1 MDCCPEKSCQS
12 SRDAGMGLKNT
23 GGIKV
28 LFTEAEYKE
37 RVRKTKVRMREQ
49 GIEVMMSTHPANMN
63 YLTGYDGW
71 SFYVHQCVLV
81 SLDQE
86 EPVWIGRN
94 MDANAAKV
102 TTYLSPDNIRNY
114 ADEYV
119 HSPVG
124 KHPIDYVVDV
134 IKEKGWDDK
143 RFGLEMDQ
151 FYFTHKTYQ
160 ILNEKLPSASFA
172 DANLLVAMVRQ
183 IKSLAEID
191 MMKKA
196 GKIAEKVMQTG
207 IDELEVGRREC
218 DVAAAISQAQISGT
232 KDIGG
237 DYPAIVPLMPAGKG
251 IDAPH
256 LTWSERRYEKNEP
269 VILEL
274 SGCYNRYHAPMARTV
289 YLGEPPQKMVD
300 ITKFVVEGLEETLDF
315 IKPGVSCEEVEEK
328 WRNSIAKGELVDASR
343 LGYSFGLNYPP
354 DWGEQT
360 ASMRPGDKTVL
371 KENMTFHLI
380 PIIWQED
387 IGFEMSSAIRI
398 TEDGCEEFYNFPR
411 ELFNK

>member
-1 MDCCPEKSCQS
+1 M
-12 SRDAGMGLKNT
+12 
-23 GGIKV
+23 
-28 LFTEAEYKE
+28 LFSEAEYKS
-37 RVRKTKVRMREQ
+37 RVKKTKKRMQ
-49 GIEVMMSTHPANMN
+49 DNNIDVMMATHPANMN

-81 SLDQE
+81 SLDQD

-102 TTYLSPDNIRNY
+102 TTYLSKENIRNY
-114 ADEYV
+114 ADDYV
-119 HSPVG
+119 HSPIG
-124 KHPIDYVVDV
+124 KHPVDFFADV
-134 IKEKGWDDK
+134 IEEKGWGEK
-143 RFGLEMDQ
+143 RIGLEMDQ
-151 FYFTHKTYQ
+151 FYFTHKTYE
-160 ILNEKLPSASFA
+160 ILKERFPKADFV

-183 IKSLAEID
+183 IKSDPEIK

-196 GKIAEKVMQTG
+196 GKIAEKVMQIG
-207 IDELEVGRREC
+207 IDELEVGKREC
-218 DVAAAISQAQISGT
+218 DVAAAISHAQIAGT
-232 KDIGG
+232 DQIGG

-256 LTWSERRYEKNEP
+256 LTWSERRYEENEP

-274 SGCYNRYHAPMARTV
+274 SGCYNRYHAPIARTV
-289 YLGEPPQKMVD
+289 YLGEPPARMKE
-300 ITKFVVEGLEETLDF
+300 ITKFVVEGLDETLDF
-315 IKPGVSCEEVEEK
+315 IEPGITCEAVEEK
-328 WRNSIAKGELVDASR
+328 WRKSIAKGNLVDASR

-360 ASMRPGDKTVL
+360 ASMRPHDKTVL

-380 PIIWQED
+380 PIIWQDE

-398 TEDGCEEFYNFPR
+398 TDNGCEEFYNFPHK
-411 ELFNK
+411 LYTK

>member
-1 MDCCPEKSCQS
+1 M
-12 SRDAGMGLKNT
+12 L
-23 GGIKV
+23 
-28 LFTEAEYKE
+28 LFEESEYKN
-37 RVRKTKVRMREQ
+37 RLKKTKDRMREK
-49 GIEVMMSTHPANMN
+49 GIDVLMATHPANMN

-102 TTYLSPDNIRNY
+102 TTYLSEENIKNY
-114 ADEYV
+114 ADDYV
-119 HSPVG
+119 HSPIG
-124 KHPIDYVVDV
+124 KHPVDFIVDV
-134 IKEKGWDDK
+134 IKERGWGDK
-143 RFGLEMDQ
+143 NIGLEMEQ
-151 FYFTHKTYQ
+151 FYFTHKTYE
-160 ILNEKLPSASFA
+160 ILNDNLPQASFT

-183 IKSLAEID
+183 IKSQQEIAY
-191 MMKKA
+191 MKKA
-196 GKIAEKVMQTG
+196 GKIAEKVMRTG
-207 IDELEVGRREC
+207 IDALEVGRREC
-218 DVAAAISQAQISGT
+218 DVAADISHAQISGT
-232 KDIGG
+232 DDLGG
-237 DYPAIVPLMPAGKG
+237 DYPAIVPLMPAGDG

-256 LTWSERRYEKNEP
+256 LTWSEREYGNNEP

-289 YLGEPPQKMVD
+289 YIGDPPSRMKE
-300 ITKFVVEGLEETLDF
+300 ITDFVVEGLEETLDF
-315 IKPGVSCEEVEEK
+315 IEPGVTCEAVEEK
-328 WRNSIAKGELVDASR
+328 WRNSIAKGSLVDASR

-360 ASMRPGDKTVL
+360 ASMRPHDKTVL

-380 PIIWQED
+380 PIIWEDD

-398 TEDGCEEFYNFPR
+398 TENGAEELYDFPHK
-411 ELFNK
+411 LFTK

>member
-1 MDCCPEKSCQS
+1 M
-12 SRDAGMGLKNT
+12 
-23 GGIKV
+23 
-28 LFTEAEYKE
+28 LFSESEYKS
-37 RVRKTKVRMREQ
+37 RVKKTKKRMEKA
-49 GIEVMMSTHPANMN
+49 GIDVLMSTHPANMN

-102 TTYLSPDNIRNY
+102 TTYLSSENIRNY
-114 ADEYV
+114 ADDYV
-119 HSPVG
+119 HSPIG
-124 KHPIDYVVDV
+124 KHPVDYMVDV
-134 IKEKGWDDK
+134 IEEKGWEDK
-143 RFGLEMDQ
+143 TIGLEMDQ
-151 FYFTHKTYQ
+151 FYFTHKTYE
-160 ILNEKLPSASFA
+160 ILAENLSKAEFK

-183 IKSLAEID
+183 IKSAQEIEF
-191 MMKKA
+191 MKKA

-207 IDELEVGRREC
+207 IESVGVGVREC
-218 DVAAAISQAQISGT
+218 DAAAEISKAQISGT
-232 KDIGG
+232 DDFGG
-237 DYPAIVPLMPAGKG
+237 DYPAIVPLMPAGDG

-256 LTWSERRYEKNEP
+256 LTWSDRKYEKNEP
-269 VILEL
+269 IILEL

-289 YLGEPPQKMVD
+289 YLGEPPKRMKE
-300 ITKFVVEGLEETLDF
+300 ITEIVVEGLEETLDF
-315 IKPGVSCEEVEEK
+315 IKPGVTCEAVEEK

-360 ASMRPGDKTVL
+360 ASMRPHDKTVL

-380 PIIWQED
+380 PIIWQDD
-387 IGFEMSSAIRI
+387 IGFEMSSAIRV
-398 TEDGCEEFYNFPR
+398 TEDGCEEFYDFPKK
-411 ELFNK
+411 LFTK

>member
-1 MDCCPEKSCQS
+1 M
-12 SRDAGMGLKNT
+12 
-23 GGIKV
+23 
-28 LFTEAEYKE
+28 LFSESEYKK
-37 RVRKTKVRMREQ
+37 RVSKTKKRMQ
-49 GIEVMMSTHPANMN
+49 DKGIDVMMSSHPANMN

-114 ADEYV
+114 ADDYV
-119 HSPVG
+119 HSPIG
-124 KHPIDYVVDV
+124 KHPVDFIADV
-134 IKEKGWDDK
+134 IEEKGWGDK
-143 RFGLEMDQ
+143 NIGLEMDQ
-151 FYFTHKTYQ
+151 FYFTHKTYE
-160 ILNEKLPSASFA
+160 ILKKRFPKANFIDA
-172 DANLLVAMVRQ
+172 DLLVAMVRQ
-183 IKSLAEID
+183 VKSDSEIE

-207 IDELEVGRREC
+207 IEQLEVGKREC
-218 DVAAAISQAQISGT
+218 DVAAEISKAQISGT
-232 KDIGG
+232 DEIGG
-237 DYPAIVPLMPAGKG
+237 DYPAIVPLMPAGDG

-256 LTWSERRYEKNEP
+256 LTWSERKYKENEP

-274 SGCYNRYHAPMARTV
+274 SGCYNRYHAPIARTV
-289 YLGEPPQKMVD
+289 YLGEPPKRMQE
-300 ITKFVVEGLEETLDF
+300 ITKFVVEGLHETLDF
-315 IKPGVSCEEVEEK
+315 IKPGVTCEAVEEK
-328 WRNSIAKGELVDASR
+328 WRKSIAKGNLVDASR

-360 ASMRPGDKTVL
+360 ASMRPHDKTVL
-371 KENMTFHLI
+371 KKNMTFHLI
-380 PIIWQED
+380 PIIWQDD

-398 TEDGCEEFYNFPR
+398 TEDGCEEFYNFPHK
-411 ELFNK
+411 LFSK

>member
-1 MDCCPEKSCQS
+1 M
-12 SRDAGMGLKNT
+12 
-23 GGIKV
+23 
-28 LFTEAEYKE
+28 LFSESEYKS
-37 RVRKTKVRMREQ
+37 RVKKTKERMEKA
-49 GIEVMMSTHPANMN
+49 GIDVLMSTHPANMN

-102 TTYLSPDNIRNY
+102 TTYLSSENIRNY
-114 ADEYV
+114 ADDYV
-119 HSPVG
+119 HSPIG
-124 KHPIDYVVDV
+124 KHPVDYMVDV
-134 IKEKGWDDK
+134 IKEKGWEDK
-143 RFGLEMDQ
+143 TIGLEMDQ
-151 FYFTHKTYQ
+151 FYFTHKTYE
-160 ILNEKLPSASFA
+160 ILAENLPKAEFE

-183 IKSLAEID
+183 VKSVQEIEF
-191 MMKKA
+191 MKKA

-207 IDELEVGRREC
+207 IESVGVGVREC
-218 DVAAAISQAQISGT
+218 DAAAEISKAQISGT
-232 KDIGG
+232 DEFGG
-237 DYPAIVPLMPAGKG
+237 DYPAIVPLMPAGAG

-256 LTWSERRYEKNEP
+256 LTWSDRKYEKNEP
-269 VILEL
+269 IILEL

-289 YLGEPPQKMVD
+289 YLGEPPKRMKE
-300 ITKFVVEGLEETLDF
+300 ITEIVVEGLEETLDF
-315 IKPGVSCEEVEEK
+315 IKPGVTCEAVEEK

-360 ASMRPGDKTVL
+360 ASMRPHDKTVL

-380 PIIWQED
+380 PIIWQDD

-398 TEDGCEEFYNFPR
+398 TEDGCEEFYNFPKK
-411 ELFNK
+411 LFTK

>member
-1 MDCCPEKSCQS
+1 M
-12 SRDAGMGLKNT
+12 L
-23 GGIKV
+23 
-28 LFTEAEYKE
+28 LFEESEYKN
-37 RVRKTKVRMREQ
+37 RLKKTKERMREK
-49 GIEVMMSTHPANMN
+49 GIDVLMATHPANMN

-102 TTYLSPDNIRNY
+102 TTYLSEENIKNY
-114 ADEYV
+114 ADDYV
-119 HSPVG
+119 HSPIG
-124 KHPIDYVVDV
+124 KHPVDFIVDV
-134 IKEKGWDDK
+134 IKERGWGDK
-143 RFGLEMDQ
+143 NIGLEMDQ
-151 FYFTHKTYQ
+151 FYFTHKTYE
-160 ILNEKLPSASFA
+160 ILNDNLPQASFT

-183 IKSLAEID
+183 IKSQQEIEY
-191 MMKKA
+191 MKKA
-196 GKIAEKVMQTG
+196 GKIAEKVMRTG
-207 IDELEVGRREC
+207 IDALEVGRREC
-218 DVAAAISQAQISGT
+218 DVAADISHAQISGT
-232 KDIGG
+232 DDLGG
-237 DYPAIVPLMPAGKG
+237 DYPAIVPLMPAGDG

-256 LTWSERRYEKNEP
+256 LTWSERKYGNNEP

-289 YLGEPPQKMVD
+289 YLGDPPSRMKE
-300 ITKFVVEGLEETLDF
+300 ITDFVVEGLEETLDF
-315 IKPGVSCEEVEEK
+315 IEPGVTCEAVEEK
-328 WRNSIAKGELVDASR
+328 WRNSIAKGSLVDASR

-360 ASMRPGDKTVL
+360 ASMRPHDKTVL

-380 PIIWQED
+380 PIIWEED

-398 TEDGCEEFYNFPR
+398 TEDGAEELYDFPHK
-411 ELFNK
+411 LFTK

>member
-1 MDCCPEKSCQS
+1 VLLFSEEEFKQRLEK
-12 SRDAGMGLKNT
+12 T
-23 GGIKV
+23 
-28 LFTEAEYKE
+28 KE
-37 RVRKTKVRMREQ
+37 RMRKK
-49 GIEVMMSTHPANMN
+49 GIDVMMATHPANMN

-102 TTYLSPDNIRNY
+102 TTYLSEENIKNY

-124 KHPIDYVVDV
+124 KHPVDYIVDV
-134 IKEKGWDDK
+134 IKEKGWEDK
-143 RFGLEMDQ
+143 TFGLEMDQ
-151 FYFTHKTYQ
+151 FYFTHKTYKVM
-160 ILNEKLPSASFA
+160 NKKLPKASFV

-183 IKSLAEID
+183 IKSEQEIKY
-191 MMKKA
+191 MKKA
-196 GKIAEKVMQTG
+196 GKIAENVMQTG
-207 IDELEVGRREC
+207 IDALEVGRREC
-218 DVAAAISQAQISGT
+218 DVAADISHAQISGT
-232 KDIGG
+232 DDLGG
-237 DYPAIVPLMPAGKG
+237 DYPAIVPLMPAGDG

-256 LTWSERRYEKNEP
+256 LTWSERKYGNNEP

-289 YLGEPPQKMVD
+289 YLGDPPSRMKE
-300 ITKFVVEGLEETLDF
+300 ITNFVVEGLEETLDF
-315 IKPGVSCEEVEEK
+315 IEPGVTCEAVEEK
-328 WRNSIAKGELVDASR
+328 WRKSIAKGSLVDASR

-380 PIIWQED
+380 PIIWEED
-387 IGFEMSSAIRI
+387 IGFEMSAAIRI
-398 TEDGCEEFYNFPR
+398 TDDGCEELYDFPHK
-411 ELFNK
+411 LFTK

>member
-1 MDCCPEKSCQS
+1 M
-12 SRDAGMGLKNT
+12 
-23 GGIKV
+23 
-28 LFTEAEYKE
+28 LFSESEYKS
-37 RVRKTKVRMREQ
+37 RVKKTKERMEKA
-49 GIEVMMSTHPANMN
+49 GIDVLMSTHPANMN

-102 TTYLSPDNIRNY
+102 TTYLSSENIRNY
-114 ADEYV
+114 ADDYV
-119 HSPVG
+119 HSPIG
-124 KHPIDYVVDV
+124 KHPVDYMVDV
-134 IKEKGWDDK
+134 IKEKGWEDK
-143 RFGLEMDQ
+143 TIGLEMDQ
-151 FYFTHKTYQ
+151 FYFTHKTYE
-160 ILNEKLPSASFA
+160 ILADNLPKAEFK

-183 IKSLAEID
+183 IKSAQEIEF
-191 MMKKA
+191 MKKA

-207 IDELEVGRREC
+207 IESVGVGVREC
-218 DVAAAISQAQISGT
+218 DAAAEISKAQISGT
-232 KDIGG
+232 DEFGG
-237 DYPAIVPLMPAGKG
+237 DYPAIVPLMPAGAG

-256 LTWSERRYEKNEP
+256 LTWSDRKYEKNEP
-269 VILEL
+269 IILEL

-289 YLGEPPQKMVD
+289 YLGEPPKRMKEVTE
-300 ITKFVVEGLEETLDF
+300 IVVEGLEETLDF
-315 IKPGVSCEEVEEK
+315 IKPGVTCEAVEEK

-360 ASMRPGDKTVL
+360 ASMRPHDKTVL

-380 PIIWQED
+380 PIIWQDD
-387 IGFEMSSAIRI
+387 IGFEMSSAIQI
-398 TEDGCEEFYNFPR
+398 TEDGCEEFYDFPKK
-411 ELFNK
+411 LFTK

>member
-1 MDCCPEKSCQS
+1 M
-12 SRDAGMGLKNT
+12 L
-23 GGIKV
+23 
-28 LFTEAEYKE
+28 LFEESEYKN
-37 RVRKTKVRMREQ
+37 RLKKTKDRMREK
-49 GIEVMMSTHPANMN
+49 GIDVLMATHPANMN

-102 TTYLSPDNIRNY
+102 TTYLSEKNIKNY
-114 ADEYV
+114 ADDYV

-124 KHPIDYVVDV
+124 KHPVDFIVDV
-134 IKEKGWDDK
+134 IKERGWEDK
-143 RFGLEMDQ
+143 NIGLEMDQ
-151 FYFTHKTYQ
+151 FYFTHKTYE
-160 ILNEKLPSASFA
+160 ILNDNLPQASFT

-183 IKSLAEID
+183 IKSAQEIEY
-191 MMKKA
+191 MKKA
-196 GKIAEKVMQTG
+196 GKIAEKVMKTG
-207 IDELEVGRREC
+207 IDALQVGRREC
-218 DVAAAISQAQISGT
+218 DVAADISHAQISGT
-232 KDIGG
+232 DDLGG
-237 DYPAIVPLMPAGKG
+237 DYPAIVPLMPAGDG

-256 LTWSERRYEKNEP
+256 LTWSERKYGNNEP

-289 YLGEPPQKMVD
+289 YLGDPPSRMKE
-300 ITKFVVEGLEETLDF
+300 ITDFVVEGLEETLDF
-315 IKPGVSCEEVEEK
+315 IEPGVTCEAVEEK
-328 WRNSIAKGELVDASR
+328 WRNSIAKGSLVDASR

-360 ASMRPGDKTVL
+360 ASMRPHDKTVL

-380 PIIWQED
+380 PIIWEED
-387 IGFEMSSAIRI
+387 IGFEMSAAIRI
-398 TEDGCEEFYNFPR
+398 TEDGAEELYDFPHK
-411 ELFNK
+411 LFTK